1 MNTEN
6 FTRHLRVLMR
16 ANRLIG
22 EIRLRHLLAKSGAN
36 AFAGIIGAFGLLMLG
51 LAGFFALEQLWGP
64 IIAALVVGLAN
75 LLLAAVLVL
84 WARGL
89 QPSRDIE
96 LATEL
101 HKAALDGLVAEAQ
114 SVTRAIRNPMD
125 SALPG
130 LLLPLAGS
138 LLGAL
143 RRRGKAG
150 KAKPGE

>member
-6 FTRHLRVLMR
+6 LTRHLRVLLL

-22 EIRLRHLLAKSGAN
+22 EIRLRHLLAKSGAT
-36 AFAGIIGAFGLLMLG
+36 AFAGLIGAFGLLMLG

-64 IIAALVVGLAN
+64 IVAALVVGVAN
-75 LLLAAVLVL
+75 LLLAGVAIL

-101 HKAALDGLVAEAQ
+101 HKAALDGLIAEVQ
-114 SVTRAIRNPMD
+114 GVTRAIRNPME

-130 LLLPLAGS
+130 MLLPLAGT

-143 RRRGKAG
+143 RRRGKARDADAG
-150 KAKPGE
+150 K